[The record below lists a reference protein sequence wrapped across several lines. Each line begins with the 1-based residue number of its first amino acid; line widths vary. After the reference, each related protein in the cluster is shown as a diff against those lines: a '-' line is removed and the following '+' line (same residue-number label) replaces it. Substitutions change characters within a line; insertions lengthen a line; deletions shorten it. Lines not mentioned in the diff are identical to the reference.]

1 MAIVLPDQ
9 KIAYFDTP
17 KVASTS
23 IKLALHQIAS
33 GQSLQGQGDLDVLA
47 HRIYPTRRLAG
58 PQEFAACR
66 DYWKFAIVRDPVKR
80 LLSAYSNRVVHHQ
93 DQYKDRFVRVRAAV
107 LGLPMDP
114 DVNTF
119 FLRLGRYRAQSGR
132 IRHHTDLI
140 ARYIGTDLSQ
150 FDAIYPIEALD
161 QFSADLAARTGQPV
175 ALLRLQTGGPLIT
188 ADMLQPKAFAAL
200 MAYLAP
206 EYALLKAYYSAP
218 VYAGPAE

>member
-1 MAIVLPDQ
+1 MAILLPAQ

-33 GQSLQGQGDLDVLA
+33 GETLHGREDLDVLA
-47 HRIYPTRRLAG
+47 HRIYPTNRLAG

-80 LLSAYSNRVVHHQ
+80 LLSAYSNRVVHHR
-93 DQYKDRFVRVRAAV
+93 DQYKDRFVRTRAAL
-107 LGLPMDP
+107 LGLSMDP

-119 FLRLGRYRAQSGR
+119 FQRLGRYRAQSGR
-132 IRHHTDLI
+132 IRHHTDRI
-140 ARYIGTDLSQ
+140 AQYIGTDLSR
-150 FDAIYPIEALD
+150 FDAIYPIEKLD

-175 ALLRLQTGGPLIT
+175 TLLRLQTGGPVIT
-188 ADMLQPKAFAAL
+188 VDMLSRRTFDRL

-206 EYALLKAYYSAP
+206 EYDLLHAYYTAP
-218 VYAGPAE
+218 VYKGPLA